1 MMPIKNFGK
10 KLVLNNRGET
20 ITEVLVAVLIMSLV
34 AVAFSVSVVT
44 AAKINNKA
52 DMLLTAT
59 HMDTVAGELSTD
71 NTYTVTIS
79 LCEDGA
85 SESEAAA
92 GAKTEKGH
100 AAVVL
105 TTEKHENTRY
115 GIDDKFYFYA
125 IK

>member
-1 MMPIKNFGK
+1 MMPMKNLEK
-10 KLVLNNRGET
+10 NLVLNNRGET

>member
-1 MMPIKNFGK
+1 MMPIKNFWK

-52 DMLLTAT
+52 DMLVTAT

-79 LCEDGA
+79 LCEDGT

-100 AAVVL
+100 AAVVV

>member
-1 MMPIKNFGK
+1 MMPMKNLEK
-10 KLVLNNRGET
+10 NLVLNNRGET

-59 HMDTVAGELSTD
+59 HMDTVAGELSTV